1 MRVKFRS
8 THFLLGLCGVCAI
21 LALLTSQAAPAQE
34 HTQIEANGAVN
45 AATFVPAAQF
55 PLVWTTVTSTPAPPT
70 FSPPSPSPTAL
81 ATLPPPTALA
91 RSATTEPIAADVP
104 TVPANQPEAALVYVF
119 PVRAGQ
125 IDYGPYHHDYPA
137 ADIFCPIGSEFVAP
151 TGGVVDF
158 VRREDLW
165 TPETNRPE
173 QRGGIA
179 VAIIGDDGVRYYGS
193 HLSAAAEDI
202 EPGQRVVAGK
212 LLGLTGKSG
221 NARSTPPHLHFGM
234 SHPTTPDDW
243 QTRRGEFAPY
253 PYLNCWRAQTAD
265 NPCTLSPAQE
275 LAP

>member
-1 MRVKFRS
+1 M
-8 THFLLGLCGVCAI
+8 LLI
-21 LALLTSQAAPAQE
+21 LIGRTAPAQE
-34 HTQIEANGAVN
+34 RTLAGADSADSAVN

-55 PLVWTTVTSTPAPPT
+55 PLSWATVTPTPVPPT
-70 FSPPSPSPTAL
+70 ASVS
-81 ATLPPPTALA
+81 PPPTALA
-91 RSATTEPIAADVP
+91 TSPPPTAIVPPATTEPIADAP
-104 TVPANQPEAALVYVF
+104 TAPASQPDAAPIYVF
-119 PVRAGQ
+119 PVRASQ
-125 IDYGPYHHDYPA
+125 IDYSPYHHDYPA

-151 TGGVVDF
+151 TSGVVDF
-158 VRREDLW
+158 VSREDLW
-165 TPETNRPE
+165 APETNRSE

-179 VAIIGDDGVRYYGS
+179 VAMIGDDGVRYYGS
-193 HLSAAAEDI
+193 HLSAMAEGI
-202 EPGQRVVAGK
+202 EPGQRVVAGQ

-253 PYLNCWRAQTAD
+253 PYLNCWRTQTAD